1 MFLFILFQKTVYDLT
16 FFESA
21 MADSCQH
28 SIPVTESVFF
38 LDNLLILRL
47 QNIRQI
53 NGFTLAVRSNQLLAS
68 YNVVFFEFPFKP
80 LVDLI
85 LCLGT
90 LDNVEPVPAGSLGI
104 LRRQN
109 LNSVAVLYFIV
120 NIDQFSVY
128 SCPYHLIAHGAVKRV
143 GKINRR
149 GTVWQVLYISIRSK
163 TVHIFREQIQ
173 IALEKT

>member
-1 MFLFILFQKTVYDLT
+1 MLSQ
-16 FFESA
+16 S
-21 MADSCQH
+21 
-28 SIPVTESVFF
+28 
-38 LDNLLILRL
+38 RL
-47 QNIRQI
+47 
-53 NGFTLAVRSNQLLAS
+53 G
-68 YNVVFFEFPFKP
+68 P
-80 LVDLI
+80 
-85 LCLGT
+85 
-90 LDNVEPVPAGSLGI
+90 LGI

-128 SCPYHLIAHGAVKRV
+128 SCPYHLIAHGAVNRI

-173 IALEKT
+173 ITFERLKNSRLSDMSLCHSRIWRSQFSFAS